1 MDQPFKLGHAFE
13 IVVTTRDLGESLKFY
28 ERLGYRQLG
37 GGGAAGDAGGP
48 AARLTDGVI
57 LLTLREGGAWKAAL
71 TYYADDVEQKAAAL
85 ERLGVAVERR
95 PAAGG
100 GAAGATFTDPNG
112 LEVSVEQAA
121 PAALAQLPRAP
132 VSKAGQ
138 FGELSIETEDVGA
151 SLDFWKK
158 LGFEPT
164 EYMPDPPVSW
174 GSLADGL
181 LMLGIY
187 AKGHCP
193 HVIRTPSITYFEAD
207 MPDRI
212 QRLKQEGME
221 FLQELPGADGRTGHA
236 VAEAPEGQLLF
247 LFGF

>member
-13 IVVTTRDLGESLKFY
+13 IVVTVRDLEESLRFY
-28 ERLGYRQLG
+28 EQLGYRKLSG
-37 GGGAAGDAGGP
+37 ADAAGRQ
-48 AARLTDGVI
+48 ARLTDGVI
-57 LLTLREGGAWKAAL
+57 ILTLREGGAWKGAL
-71 TYYADDVEQKAAAL
+71 TYYAEDVGQKLAAL
-85 ERLGVAVERR
+85 ERLGVPVRR
-95 PAAGG
+95 REGAGG
-100 GAAGATFTDPNG
+100 EVAATFTDPNG
-112 LEVSVEQAA
+112 LEVNLAQGS
-121 PAALAQLPRAP
+121 PAGLDQLPRAP

-138 FGELSIETEDVGA
+138 FGEVSIETEDVRG
-151 SLDFWKK
+151 SLDFWQK
-158 LGFEPT
+158 LGFAPT
-164 EYMPDPPVSW
+164 EYMPDPPDSW

-193 HVIRTPSITYFEAD
+193 HVIRTPSLTYFEAD